1 MARPKPDHDGH
12 LRQYGGPRKSVS
24 VAFRL
29 TDDPR
34 YIEKTIHRLAILE
47 DVPSLRTPQQIRK
60 ALQRWKHCLFA
71 AQAEVLE
78 AWLSART

>member
-47 DVPSLRTPQQIRK
+47 DVPSLRTPAQIRK
-60 ALQRWKHCLFA
+60 ALKRWRHVLFPV
-71 AQAEVLE
+71 QAEVLE
-78 AWLSART
+78 VWLAGQ